1 MHNEKP
7 MPEETYAS
15 EMGDGVSEL
24 VLDSIAQRDQ
34 GSYTCV
40 AENGAGQHKATAN
53 VVVGVSPVI
62 AEAPPYT
69 EVAAGGDVWL
79 HCTARGDPAPKVFWL
94 RDGHQVDNA
103 GGRIRHWDNGS
114 LHIEPVEVDDAGEY
128 YCLASNKFGMVQTN
142 LSLSVL
148 TPPSFDEPPE
158 DVVVREEEPA
168 ALKCIASGLPAPT
181 YAWFRVGQGTV
192 QTSPLHNGT
201 LHIMRAQRSDEG
213 LYRCQASNVLGT
225 ATAEARLILR
235 VDGNWSE
242 WSEWS
247 DCNCDGLRNRTRRC
261 DSPPP
266 RNGGE
271 DCVGEALET
280 ETCEDVMC
288 PPAEEPDKAFWGPW
302 SPCSTS
308 CGPGLKERTCMSTA
322 SGQPWNG
329 PVNSSSDCEGRMRDV
344 VACFESSCP
353 VNGGWGPWSEWSA
366 CSASCGGGTRTRR
379 RSCDS
384 PVPMRGGR
392 QCQGE
397 PEQEDFCHPEACP
410 VHGGWSEWSP
420 WGECSASCGRRRHRR
435 RFRTCDNPSPA
446 AGGRGCLGTDHETR
460 RCPHKP
466 CPQAPARASTNRPW
480 TSALTAG
487 DIEELRSAPISAF
500 IKEWTCP
507 EGYFTKD
514 GACVD
519 EDECRNDNQ
528 CQHKCMNTPG
538 SYQCMCPVGYKLG
551 DDGHTCHDVD
561 ECRELE
567 LDCGHDHAC
576 FNTRG
581 AYECVH
587 VPCPAGYE
595 RDALE
600 ISCRLRCSHREDC
613 GSDRTDVVTY
623 ASVALPR
630 DVLAGAPV
638 ARLVARDHDGAAL
651 RHTDFSSLSGDAQ
664 PFNVRDGDSGVGL
677 VFATRDLQARKSYRV
692 TLHAVSRDEANST
705 VLFTTRFF
713 LHITTGT
720 YPF

>member
-1 MHNEKP
+1 
-7 MPEETYAS
+7 
-15 EMGDGVSEL
+15 MGDGVSEL

-344 VACFESSCP
+344 VACFDEFLPGKKEPLQSMLISYVVG
-353 VNGGWGPWSEWSA
+353 VNSY
-366 CSASCGGGTRTRR
+366 
-379 RSCDS
+379 CDL
-384 PVPMRGGR
+384 
-392 QCQGE
+392 Q
-397 PEQEDFCHPEACP
+397 
-410 VHGGWSEWSP
+410 
-420 WGECSASCGRRRHRR
+420 
-435 RFRTCDNPSPA
+435 
-446 AGGRGCLGTDHETR
+446 
-460 RCPHKP
+460 
-466 CPQAPARASTNRPW
+466 
-480 TSALTAG
+480 
-487 DIEELRSAPISAF
+487 
-500 IKEWTCP
+500 
-507 EGYFTKD
+507 
-514 GACVD
+514 
-519 EDECRNDNQ
+519 
-528 CQHKCMNTPG
+528 
-538 SYQCMCPVGYKLG
+538 
-551 DDGHTCHDVD
+551 
-561 ECRELE
+561 
-567 LDCGHDHAC
+567 
-576 FNTRG
+576 
-581 AYECVH
+581 
-587 VPCPAGYE
+587 
-595 RDALE
+595 
-600 ISCRLRCSHREDC
+600 
-613 GSDRTDVVTY
+613 
-623 ASVALPR
+623 
-630 DVLAGAPV
+630 
-638 ARLVARDHDGAAL
+638 
-651 RHTDFSSLSGDAQ
+651 SSLA
-664 PFNVRDGDSGVGL
+664 
-677 VFATRDLQARKSYRV
+677 
-692 TLHAVSRDEANST
+692 AV
-705 VLFTTRFF
+705 V
-713 LHITTGT
+713 
-720 YPF
+720 